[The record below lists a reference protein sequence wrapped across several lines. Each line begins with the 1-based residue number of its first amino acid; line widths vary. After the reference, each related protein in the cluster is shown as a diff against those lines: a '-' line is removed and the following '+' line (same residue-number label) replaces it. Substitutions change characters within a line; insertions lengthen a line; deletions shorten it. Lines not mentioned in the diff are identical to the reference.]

1 MSELSGVLKNFAFA
15 CVLVLLMQIK
25 VGGRSIESRA
35 EAWLQTSS
43 TALVLQDV
51 AAGAAKALW
60 NFSKSLRDGAE
71 KAAEGFSEG
80 NQDSPPPPKR
90 KHTAFD

>member
-35 EAWLQTSS
+35 
-43 TALVLQDV
+43 
-51 AAGAAKALW
+51 
-60 NFSKSLRDGAE
+60 
-71 KAAEGFSEG
+71 
-80 NQDSPPPPKR
+80 
-90 KHTAFD
+90 